1 MTLLQ
6 EKDTLSEVAVMR
18 GGSVQDLLELHQ
30 LEYTPDGESI
40 RWSVSN
46 KRHPRNWSTWRKGY
60 DVGLVIF
67 LDFFTTAISTAGSSV
82 AEKARHELGL
92 GKTLS
97 VFLFVSVYLLGQM
110 VGGIIFPPYSEA
122 FGRKKLYIISTGL
135 YGGFCALTGAVSSPA
150 SIVVARFFC
159 GLLSAIPTII
169 VAGSIED
176 MFNAKGRTWL
186 IFIWTVLANL
196 GLTVGPMMSI
206 VIIVNLRWQWVFF
219 VAAGVMAVTM
229 LLLLGIRES
238 RPSLLLE
245 REVQS
250 LRRQTGDRTLK
261 ALNPDHT
268 PDLKTF
274 VQVGLFRPVKLFFT
288 EPIVFMVSSMSAFAS
303 ALVYLFTE
311 ALPPIY
317 ESMGFSPTLACL
329 SFLALAIGLPLGVFT
344 RIRDHRML
352 SRCLQQGEPAEP
364 EQKILGFCIAAPL
377 LAGGLWWFT
386 WTIPPAA
393 AAIPWIVPTLALV
406 FVGYAVNEFDTV
418 LAGYLADSYLSY
430 AASGFA
436 ALSILRSL
444 MSAVFP
450 MVATTLF
457 AGLGANGAC
466 LTLAVLATLFCAVP
480 PLFTV
485 FGKRIRM
492 RSEFAKLSLK
502 IYEENSVN

>member
-1 MTLLQ
+1 MCVRAQ
-6 EKDTLSEVAVMR
+6 
-18 GGSVQDLLELHQ
+18 
-30 LEYTPDGESI
+30 
-40 RWSVSN
+40 
-46 KRHPRNWSTWRKGY
+46 
-60 DVGLVIF
+60 
-67 LDFFTTAISTAGSSV
+67 SSV

-92 GKTLS
+92 GNTMA

-110 VGGIIFPPYSEA
+110 VGGIVFPPYSEA

-135 YGGFCALTGAVSSPA
+135 YGGFCALTGAVPTRA
-150 SIVVARFFC
+150 GIVAGRFFC

-176 MFNAKGRTWL
+176 MFNTKDRTWW
-186 IFIWTVLANL
+186 IFIWTLLANV
-196 GLTVGPMMSI
+196 GLTVGPMMSTFI
-206 VIIVNLRWQWVFF
+206 VVNLGWQWVFYL
-219 VAAGVMAVTM
+219 AAIVLAATV
-229 LLLLGIRES
+229 LFLLGIRES

-245 REVQS
+245 REVRSLQS
-250 LRRQTGDRTLK
+250 QTGDRTLK

-274 VQVGLFRPVKLFFT
+274 IQVGLFRPLRLFFT
-288 EPIVFMVSSMSAFAS
+288 EPIVFMVASMSAFAS
-303 ALVYLFTE
+303 ALIYLFSE

-317 ESMGFSPTLACL
+317 RSMGFSPTLSCL
-329 SFLALAIGLPLGVFT
+329 AFVPLTIGLPLGVFT

-352 SRCLQQGEPAEP
+352 SRREQQGEPVEP

-386 WTIPPAA
+386 WTIPPVVTG
-393 AAIPWIVPTLALV
+393 ISWIVPTLALV

-436 ALSILRSL
+436 ALSVLRSL

-450 MVATTLF
+450 MMATTLF
-457 AGLGANGAC
+457 DGLGANGAC

-492 RSEFAKLSLK
+492 RSEFAKFSLK
-502 IYEENSVN
+502 IYKENSVS